1 MRKRETEVKKDD
13 EGKNFYNP
21 QNFDGDWNNHVYYFN
36 TNFGNQ
42 LHTDYEKLHE

>member
-1 MRKRETEVKKDD
+1 MREEEVKKDD

-21 QNFDGDWNNHVYYFN
+21 QNIEHNRDNHVHCFN

-42 LHTDYEKLHE
+42 LHAYLKKFYE